1 MIEYCKSNKFRTS
14 LVQVWWVEEEIS
26 SKAFGDDDGLLTMIM
41 IIFVYVGISTVLYVN
56 FVLLLMMFDPFGF
69 QRGIYRIW
77 LIHFDCSQ
85 YRVRVFYWG
94 RYPRTNTTGSVSY
107 STDNPRDQSWKRTV
121 KSILFSL
128 KHISIQCARR
138 GRCHKGFL
146 LSLLL
151 YYTGTISHERERVR
165 IRVS

>member
-1 MIEYCKSNKFRTS
+1 MIFHQNPQRLDCTIDKFRTS

-26 SKAFGDDDGLLTMIM
+26 SKAFGNDDGVLTMIM
-41 IIFVYVGISTVLYVN
+41 IIFVYVAIVLRSTCICVVL
-56 FVLLLMMFDPFGF
+56 MIFDPFGF

-94 RYPRTNTTGSVSY
+94 RYPRTNTTGLESY

-128 KHISIQCARR
+128 KHISIQWLEEEDAVRAISC
-138 GRCHKGFL
+138 L
-146 LSLLL
+146 VL
-151 YYTGTISHERERVR
+151 YNNKNTWEA
-165 IRVS
+165 